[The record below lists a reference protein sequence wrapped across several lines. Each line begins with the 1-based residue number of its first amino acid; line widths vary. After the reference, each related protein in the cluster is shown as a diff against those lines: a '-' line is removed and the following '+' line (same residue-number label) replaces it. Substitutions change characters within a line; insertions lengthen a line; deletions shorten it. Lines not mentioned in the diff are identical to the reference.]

1 MRTFDVVA
9 EVLIAVSC
17 LLPAAQVAKFAQSMP
32 FWALRLRHKRW
43 GLKRL
48 GGAILFQVVLVVPS
62 GATEAPAQSPGE
74 GSVVVRC
81 AVIGGMTDTGF
92 WQALSERFTKE
103 TGLPI
108 DVVATGPKYV
118 IAPVFAQGKAD
129 LITMH
134 ASDTIINLVADGY
147 GADPQPWARNDLLLV
162 GPADDPARIAGTT
175 DAVAA
180 LATIIES
187 KSTLLVHQS
196 LGSNEVLHDLLNA
209 GELELDD
216 EHTVVMATDRQRQ
229 LLGRATKEHA
239 YTLVG
244 RIPFLNGKIAN
255 DGLKIM
261 VQGDPRLRRPYVMVV
276 SRFNPPDSPR
286 DVAARRLAAF
296 LRSPATQ
303 EWIAGFGRG
312 ELDDNSI
319 FFPVAVER
327 PPVANPAR

>member
-1 MRTFDVVA
+1 MKLSQNPFRFLA
-9 EVLIAVSC
+9 NVSPQW
-17 LLPAAQVAKFAQSMP
+17 LLPALIVGMATLMSACSRSAAEPPESSSD
-32 FWALRLRHKRW
+32 A
-43 GLKRL
+43 GSNA
-48 GGAILFQVVLVVPS
+48 GA
-62 GATEAPAQSPGE
+62 
-74 GSVVVRC
+74 VRC

-118 IAPVFAQGKAD
+118 IAPVFAQGNAD

-312 ELDDNSI
+312 ELEDNSI